1 MENFLNSGENKYKI
15 NTEKL
20 ESGVYFYKLK
30 ADKSYNGK
38 IIISK

>member
-1 MENFLNSGENKYKI
+1 MEKQINSGESIYNL